1 MAKNKMAATAV
12 LLFLA
17 NGGLRNLGQICFD
30 ASTAV
35 TVTAAA
41 AAAAVEAV
49 AVTIVVTVGVE
60 LVAMVVKMAAVAAT
74 TTLLQVKEHLCTREG
89 DTTMT

>member
-41 AAAAVEAV
+41 AAA
-49 AVTIVVTVGVE
+49 VTIVVTVGVE
-60 LVAMVVKMAAVAAT
+60 LVAIT
-74 TTLLQVKEHLCTREG
+74 TTLLQVKGHLCTGEG